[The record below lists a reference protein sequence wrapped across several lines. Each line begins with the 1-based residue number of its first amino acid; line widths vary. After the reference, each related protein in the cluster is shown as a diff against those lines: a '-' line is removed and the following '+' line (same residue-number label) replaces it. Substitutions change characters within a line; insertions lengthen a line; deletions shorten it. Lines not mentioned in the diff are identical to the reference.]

1 LNAREE
7 NGDEYEPSTISG
19 FQRSIQ
25 DSNAYMRRT
34 ICLKNPEGYF
44 LRNVSHWLNST
55 DRDTVRNK
63 DTKEHTSLSFMPPIL
78 EMSSQLLQEI
88 PLSSAGG
95 DEYTRVTVSSGGPL

>member
-1 LNAREE
+1 MQL
-7 NGDEYEPSTISG
+7 
-19 FQRSIQ
+19 QQQ
-25 DSNAYMRRT
+25 DDGQD
-34 ICLKNPEGYF
+34 IL
-44 LRNVSHWLNST
+44 VWLA

-95 DEYTRVTVSSGGPL
+95 DEYTRVTVSSGGPLYWCSNDEVWYMKAILSKNAMRKFFSTAAKNPGLQL